1 MKVLRTLLV
10 CLVALLTPAT
20 ALADGHGFHG
30 GEGFHGWY
38 HGHGDRDGWRGHGWH
53 RWHGHDWDGD
63 WDDHHYRGWGWRH
76 GWRSYGGWAPAGY
89 VSYCASVGVYYPQ
102 VTYCPGGWQFV
113 VRSW

>member
-1 MKVLRTLLV
+1 MKILRTLLV
-10 CLVALLTPAT
+10 GLVALLTPAV
-20 ALADGHGFHG
+20 ALADGHRFHG

-53 RWHGHDWDGD
+53 H
-63 WDDHHYRGWGWRH
+63 WDDHPYRGWGWRH
-76 GWRSYGGWAPAGY
+76 GWRYYGGWAPAGY

-113 VRSW
+113 VRSG